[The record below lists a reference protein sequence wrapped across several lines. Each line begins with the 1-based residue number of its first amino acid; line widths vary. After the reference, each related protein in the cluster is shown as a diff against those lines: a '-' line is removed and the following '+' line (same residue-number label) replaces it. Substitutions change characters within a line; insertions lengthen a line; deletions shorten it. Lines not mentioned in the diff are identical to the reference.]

1 MPANKEP
8 VLRFLAPNYR
18 RELEQLHE
26 RRLSINRVIKSLEDY
41 DRLRAKVVEQQ
52 GQKTAEAGLLRQ

>member
-1 MPANKEP
+1 MTANKEP
-8 VLRFLAPNYR
+8 ILRFLAPNYR

-41 DRLRAKVVEQQ
+41 DRLRAKAVEQESQ
-52 GQKTAEAGLLRQ
+52 RTA